1 MSDEAKPNI
10 LAAGV
15 YLADVDNTA
24 EHVRSILAA
33 TKSFNVVQR
42 WTAIALTPNAKVLSP
57 EDRVVTQRTARFK
70 LINQML
76 QDYGAFDWIV
86 VTDDDVELAPG
97 FLDDL
102 ISVADMA
109 DFALFQPART
119 RDSFIDHLITAQCDG
134 VTARRTNFVEIGP
147 IVCLRVDAARL
158 LMPFDETTE
167 MAWGLDYIWPIIIAE
182 AGLKMGIVDGAAA
195 AHRIR
200 MPNVTYSGDRARDEA
215 RLLLGRHRSVQKC
228 DAFRVLDVIL

>member
-1 MSDEAKPNI
+1 MSSKGRGDV
-10 LAAGV
+10 LAVGV
-15 YLADVDNTA
+15 YLADVENTV
-24 EHVRSILAA
+24 EHVRSIFAS
-33 TKSFNVVQR
+33 TSSFNVIQR
-42 WTAIALTPNAKVLSP
+42 WTAIALTPNARIISP
-57 EDRVVTQRTARFK
+57 EDRIVTQRTARFK

-76 QDYGAFDWIV
+76 ADYSRFDWIV

-102 ISVADMA
+102 ISIADMA

-134 VTARRTNFVEIGP
+134 VTARQTNFVEIGP

-158 LMPFDETTE
+158 LVPFDETTE
-167 MAWGLDYIWPIIIAE
+167 MAWGLDYIWPIVIAE
-182 AGLKMGIVDGAAA
+182 AGLKMGIVDGVAA

-200 MPNVTYSGDRARDEA
+200 MPNITYSGEHARVESK
-215 RLLLGRHRSVQKC
+215 LLLSRNRNIPTSG
-228 DAFRVLDVIL
+228 AFRVLDVIV

>member
-1 MSDEAKPNI
+1 MMETGKANI
-10 LAAGV
+10 LAVGV
-15 YLADVDNTA
+15 YLADVENTV
-24 EHVRSILAA
+24 EHIRANFAA
-33 TKSFNVVQR
+33 ASHFNVVQR
-42 WTAIALTPNAKVLSP
+42 WTAIALTPNARIISP
-57 EDRVVTQRTARFK
+57 EDRIVKQRTARFK

-76 QDYGAFDWIV
+76 ADCDAFDWIV

-102 ISVADMA
+102 ISIADRA

-147 IVCLRVDAARL
+147 IVCLRADAARL
-158 LMPFDETTE
+158 LIPFDQTTE
-167 MAWGLDYIWPIIIAE
+167 MAWGLDYIWPVLIAE
-182 AGLKMGIVDGAAA
+182 AGLKMGIVDGVAA

-200 MPNVTYSGDRARDEA
+200 KPNVTYSGDHARIESTV
-215 RLLLGRHRSVQKC
+215 LLGRHRHVQKS
-228 DAFRVLDVIL
+228 DAFRVLDVLV